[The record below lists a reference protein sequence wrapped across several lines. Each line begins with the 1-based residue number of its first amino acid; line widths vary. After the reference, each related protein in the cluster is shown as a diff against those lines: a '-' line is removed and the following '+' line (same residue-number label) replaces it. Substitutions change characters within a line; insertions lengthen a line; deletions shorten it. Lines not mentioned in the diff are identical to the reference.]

1 MKLLRTLVVA
11 SLVIKM
17 AVLGTWWAGVV
28 RASSPAE
35 AADAEAAGGGDAG
48 TAGDVMAR
56 SRGFREVLDAV
67 AARNKEL
74 DAREQALAAR
84 EAGLAALEASVAEQV
99 ARLETPAGTAP
110 AATRQAKAAAPKAGP
125 AKPASAGAAAR
136 PEGAQPEV
144 TRVYESM
151 KPDEAAPIL
160 DRLDDATLRLVLGRM
175 KERQVGALLAAMSRE
190 RAVAVTKM
198 LADGPDGTDASGD
211 GAR

>member
-17 AVLGTWWAGVV
+17 VVLGTWWAGTV

-35 AADAEAAGGGDAG
+35 AADAEAAGEGDA
-48 TAGDVMAR
+48 AKPGDVMAR

-74 DAREQALAAR
+74 EAREQALTAR

-99 ARLETPAGTAP
+99 ARLETPGTAP
-110 AATRQAKAAAPKAGP
+110 APTRQAKAAAPKTGA
-125 AKPASAGAAAR
+125 AKPAAAGAAPRA
-136 PEGAQPEV
+136 EGAQPEV

-160 DRLDDATLRLVLGRM
+160 DRLDDETLRLVLGRM
-175 KERQVGALLAAMSRE
+175 KERQVGALLAAMTRE

-198 LADGPDGTDASGD
+198 LADGPAGADAGGD